1 MRALKALVFVTILP
15 FVSLQIGC
23 ATSPDLPP
31 AAREGLSDISASL
44 ENAGESVRSVVETLR
59 KMESASGDAAAI
71 IREYSD
77 RVASMDRTLDATRS
91 RLSTIRG
98 PESFFE
104 SWKADIAAIS
114 DTQLR
119 REGEDRYDAVRS
131 ELDRLNAKIDDLRE
145 AFAPM
150 HRNITDL
157 ARYLKD
163 DPTLAGLE
171 RSATT
176 IRRTLGQHREVKAKF
191 DDVQRMIANL
201 M

>member
-1 MRALKALVFVTILP
+1 MRALKALVFVTVLP
-15 FVSLQIGC
+15 FISLQVGC
-23 ATSPDLPP
+23 ASSPDLPP
-31 AAREGLSDISASL
+31 AAREGLSDISTSL
-44 ENAGESVRSVVETLR
+44 DAAGESVREVVETLR
-59 KMESASGDAAAI
+59 KMETASGDASGLLS
-71 IREYSD
+71 EYAD
-77 RVASMDRTLDATRS
+77 RVASMERTLDATRS
-91 RLSTIRG
+91 RLSNIRG

-119 REGEDRYDAVRS
+119 REGEDRYDAVRR
-131 ELDRLNAKIDDLRE
+131 ELDRLNEKIDDLRA

-157 ARYLKD
+157 AKYLKD

-191 DDVQRMIANL
+191 DDVQAMIARL
-201 M
+201 I